1 MAYVVERFGPTQ
13 NAVRKTAEV
22 ENLMTSVKRV
32 ITYTKLECESGYII
46 ERRPPEKWPSEGN
59 IILKDV
65 ALAYYP
71 GGPQVLNNIKLN
83 IEGGAKIGVTG
94 RTGSG
99 KSSFVAALMR
109 MPESVVK

>member
-1 MAYVVERFGPTQ
+1 M
-13 NAVRKTAEV
+13 
-22 ENLMTSVKRV
+22 
-32 ITYTKLECESGYII
+32 
-46 ERRPPEKWPSEGN
+46 
-59 IILKDV
+59 
-65 ALAYYP
+65 
-71 GGPQVLNNIKLN
+71 LNKIKLN